1 MKTLIGHALRLVITS
16 TICTAT
22 MLLLNVT
29 FSGMLAV
36 ISFGS
41 FVNIFTSTFMQIA
54 SVLGYTLMM
63 IMSYSIPT
71 KSK

>member
-1 MKTLIGHALRLVITS
+1 MKTLINHALRLVITS
-16 TICTAT
+16 AICTAT

>member
-1 MKTLIGHALRLVITS
+1 VITS
-16 TICTAT
+16 AICTVT
-22 MLLLNVT
+22 MLLLNAT
-29 FSGMLAV
+29 FSGMLTLV
-36 ISFGS
+36 SFGS
-41 FVNIFTSTFMQIA
+41 FANIFTSTVMQIA